1 MTDQLAALRF
11 LMIYSEKHCREEADQ
26 ALHMFYDQWKHEPL
40 VVDQWFVTQA
50 LYPGKESLK
59 RVKALCNHQAFDIK
73 NPNKVRSLI
82 GVFSS
87 QNHVQFHQDGGEGYE
102 FLADSIIQL
111 DQINPQIAARMMTPL
126 TRWKKF
132 DHKRQALMQAQL
144 QRIKET
150 PALSK
155 DVFEV
160 VEKSTIL

>member
-1 MTDQLAALRF
+1 
-11 LMIYSEKHCREEADQ
+11 
-26 ALHMFYDQWKHEPL
+26 MFYEQWKHEPL

-50 LYPGKESLK
+50 LYPGKESLE
-59 RVKALCNHQAFDIK
+59 RVKALCKHEAFDIK

-150 PALSK
+150 PNLSK

-160 VEKSTIL
+160 AEKSTIL

>member
-1 MTDQLAALRF
+1 MTAALRF
-11 LMIYSEKHCREEADQ
+11 LMIHSEKNCREEADQ
-26 ALHMFYDQWKHEPL
+26 ALNMFYNQWKHEPL

-50 LYPGKESLK
+50 LYPGEESLE
-59 RVKALCNHQAFDIK
+59 RVKALCRHRAFDIK

-87 QNHVQFHQDGGEGYE
+87 QNHIQFHHVGGKGYE

-132 DHKRQALMQAQL
+132 DCKRQALMQAQI
-144 QRIKET
+144 QRVKET
-150 PALSK
+150 PNLSK

-160 VEKSTIL
+160 AEKSSVV

>member
-1 MTDQLAALRF
+1 MTDQLAALRL

-87 QNHVQFHQDGGEGYE
+87 QNHVQFHQVGGDGYE

-126 TRWKKF
+126 TRWKNSITRGRLLCRPSFSESK
-132 DHKRQALMQAQL
+132 KRPIFQKMFL
-144 QRIKET
+144 K
-150 PALSK
+150 
-155 DVFEV
+155 
-160 VEKSTIL
+160 